1 MFNVTV
7 LKMKDIK
14 KYFILILAT
23 IFVTIL
29 ICKYFPKKSNKENRL
44 LKIIPKSSFISCLEQ
59 TVPTI
64 KNYNEEVKENEKKDE
79 TINKPNFLQEILKT
93 QVSSIEKIENVEEQ
107 QKQKEIIGEA
117 TQEQI
122 QEQKEKN
129 EQNEKQE
136 EQKNQENMEVAKTR
150 TFYTNYNKQSN
161 TRKL

>member
-23 IFVTIL
+23 ILVIIL
-29 ICKYFPKKSNKENRL
+29 ICKYFPKKSNKENKL
-44 LKIIPKSSFISCLEQ
+44 VKIIPKSSLISCLEQ

-64 KNYNEEVKENEKKDE
+64 KNYNEEVKDNEKKDE

-107 QKQKEIIGEA
+107 QKQEEIIGET

-122 QEQKEKN
+122 QEQN
-129 EQNEKQE
+129 EQNENQK
-136 EQKNQENMEVAKTR
+136 EQKNQENIEVAETR
-150 TFYTNYNKQSN
+150 AFYTNYNKQSD
-161 TRKL
+161 TREL